1 MVSAWAGRWADRL
14 GGVGGLAGGRLGAG
28 LDGEG
33 GGGDAGESLS
43 PAVAERSILD
53 DIDLARLDA
62 LAGDCCLEAVDMF
75 MHDGFD
81 DG

>member
-1 MVSAWAGRWADRL
+1 M
-14 GGVGGLAGGRLGAG
+14 GGVAGGKLVVGG
-28 LDGEG
+28 DGEG
-33 GGGDAGESLS
+33 GGGEAGCESSS
-43 PAVAERSILD
+43 PSAVEQSILD

-62 LAGDCCLEAVDMF
+62 LAGECCLENVDMF